1 MRKYIKYFKFLI
13 LIIFFTEPSYSDSQE
28 KEIKKIIID
37 KPTNE
42 RLLSPPIEQKKDA
55 IKLIPPKEIEI
66 IQKLQ
71 DEKRKAIQ
79 EKRKKEIQDAQ
90 RKQDEQRKAIEE
102 KQKKGVYWPS
112 VAASATRGCRLGP
125 EGAACRPRW
134 LNAQKT
140 KYP

>member
-1 MRKYIKYFKFLI
+1 MKEYIKYFKFLI
-13 LIIFFTEPSYSDSQE
+13 LVIFFAVPSYSDSQE

-90 RKQDEQRKAIEE
+90 RKQDEQRKAIDEC
-102 KQKKGVYWPS
+102 G
-112 VAASATRGCRLGP
+112 
-125 EGAACRPRW
+125 
-134 LNAQKT
+134 
-140 KYP
+140 